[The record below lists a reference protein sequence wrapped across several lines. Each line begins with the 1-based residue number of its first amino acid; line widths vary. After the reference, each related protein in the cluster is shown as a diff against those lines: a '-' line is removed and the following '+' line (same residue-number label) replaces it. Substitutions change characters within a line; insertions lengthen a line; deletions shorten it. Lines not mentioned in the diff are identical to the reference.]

1 MGFVLEFLDIF
12 KKLSPVEI
20 VYEYQQGLYLFLGK
34 ARERT
39 RQLTPEQEE
48 TYSKLER
55 EVAHD
60 YRRLGI
66 FKSLM
71 PLPPEYRRSLLTGKP
86 LHKDRY
92 SKILGCG
99 GYLLFPGLCNV
110 IKASAQEKPLDLGS
124 ITVLSADDPPV
135 ALSISCNILYKLED
149 LYKAYTAV
157 DDYEDSLK
165 IETLSQL
172 SECCYGRKLT
182 EWKERETIRTVQDET
197 TKLLQE
203 SVTER
208 WGLKILDLTITDVAP
223 STTQRVVYTGQSIP
237 VTLTNESPQ
246 EAG

>member
-1 MGFVLEFLDIF
+1 MGFILEFLDIF

-34 ARERT
+34 ARERA
-39 RQLTPEQEE
+39 RELTLEE
-48 TYSKLER
+48 EEHFSKLER
-55 EVAHD
+55 ETWAG
-60 YRRLGI
+60 YRRFGL
-66 FKSLM
+66 
-71 PLPPEYRRSLLTGKP
+71 PVPPEYRRSWVTGKP
-86 LHKDRY
+86 RHKDRY

-135 ALSISCNILYKLED
+135 ALSISCNILYRLED

-182 EWKERETIRTVQDET
+182 EWKERATVREVQDET

-203 SVTER
+203 SVTEH

-223 STTQRVVYTGQSIP
+223 STTQRFVYTGQSIP
-237 VTLTNESPQ
+237 VTLTNESPP
-246 EAG
+246 EGGG